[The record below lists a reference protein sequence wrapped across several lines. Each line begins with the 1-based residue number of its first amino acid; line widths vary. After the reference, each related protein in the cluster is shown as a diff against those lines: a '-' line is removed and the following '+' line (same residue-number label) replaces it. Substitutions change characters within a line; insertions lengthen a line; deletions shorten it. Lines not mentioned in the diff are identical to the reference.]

1 MIVPHPASLEA
12 ITMSA
17 PLAWFEIPSP
27 FAMAP
32 GSVLLAD
39 PPIANMRKLRA
50 MLLDETYTK
59 PFVIDDGEL
68 LTLYFNIRLIQSVM
82 RLDTPN
88 TLELRYT
95 RKMMSFLLFNP
106 HPKRITLIGM
116 GGGSLVKFCHQRL
129 PSASVTAIELDPD
142 VIAFRDIFKLPPDGP
157 RLQVLLADGAEYLAG
172 VDKSIDV
179 LLVDAFDKI
188 GLAPALASREFFE
201 TAFASL
207 SPQGQF
213 IINLAGDKRRFRG
226 LIGEVQEVFDGR
238 VIVVP
243 VLGDGNSVLLAFK
256 DAGFKPNWRLL
267 RTQAK
272 ALKDKFGLDFPD
284 YVRKIEVA
292 AKR

>member
-1 MIVPHPASLEA
+1 MPDAS
-12 ITMSA
+12 S
-17 PLAWFEIPSP
+17 WFEIPSP
-27 FAMAP
+27 FETAP

-39 PPIANMRKLRA
+39 PPNAGARKLRA
-50 MLLDETYTK
+50 MLLDETYPK

-82 RLDTPN
+82 RLKTPN

-106 HPKRITLIGM
+106 SPKRIALIGM

-129 PSASVTAIELDPD
+129 PSAQVTAIELDPD
-142 VIAFRDIFKLPPDGP
+142 VIAFRDIFKVPPDGP
-157 RLQVLLADGAEYLAG
+157 RLQVLQADGAEYLAG
-172 VDKSIDV
+172 VDKRIDV

-188 GLAPALASREFFE
+188 GLAPALANREFFE
-201 TAFASL
+201 AAFASL

-226 LIGEVQEVFDGR
+226 LIDEVTDVFDGR

-243 VLGDGNSVLLAFK
+243 VRGDGNSVLLAFK
-256 DAGFKPNWRLL
+256 DARFKPNWRLL
-267 RTQAK
+267 HGKTK

-284 YVRKIEVA
+284 YARKIEVA

>member
-1 MIVPHPASLEA
+1 MTYAS
-12 ITMSA
+12 S
-17 PLAWFEIPSP
+17 WFEIPSP
-27 FAMAP
+27 FETAP
-32 GSVLLAD
+32 GSVLLVD
-39 PPIANMRKLRA
+39 PPNASARKLRT
-50 MLLDETYTK
+50 MLLDETYPK
-59 PFVIDDGEL
+59 PFIIDDGEL

-106 HPKRITLIGM
+106 SPRRIVMIGM

-129 PSASVTAIELDPD
+129 PSAQITAIELDPD
-142 VIAFRDIFKLPPDGP
+142 VIAFRDIFRLPPDGP
-157 RLQVLLADGAEYLAG
+157 RLQVLQVDGAEYLASAG
-172 VDKSIDV
+172 NGIDV

-201 TAFASL
+201 SAFARL

-226 LIGEVQEVFDGR
+226 LIDEVQDVFDGR

-243 VLGDGNSVLLAFK
+243 VRGDGNSVLLAFK
-256 DAGFKPNWRLL
+256 DARFKPNWRLL
-267 RTQAK
+267 QRQAK

-284 YVRKIEVA
+284 YARKIEVA